1 MQAEIITIGD
11 ELLIG
16 QVTDTNSAWMG
27 RELNKIGISLCR
39 ITTISDELDDVL
51 AAFKEATERSEV
63 VLVTGG
69 LGPTRDDLTKLALCR
84 FFNTRLV
91 RNAQVLEDV
100 ERLLKGRV
108 THLNQLNLDQA
119 LVPEDCTVI
128 RNPVGT
134 APILRFDHPK
144 GVLVAMPGVP
154 SEMMTAMSNEILPY
168 LAKRFVPGVV
178 LHKTIHVFN
187 VPEAVL
193 AEKLSDWEDGLPAP
207 LKLAYLPAP
216 GKLRLRLSARG
227 SDEAVL
233 SAAIASVLPPLQ
245 ALIGPHI
252 FAYDNE
258 KVEEAVLNMLEAKGA
273 KLATAESCSG
283 GYMAHLLT
291 AVPGASAVFNGS
303 VVAYSNTAKIKQLGV
318 DPEVIRRYGAVSQ
331 QVVEQMAL
339 GACRSLESDY
349 AIASSG
355 IAGPSGGS
363 PEKPV
368 GTVWLAWAGNGKVQS
383 RVFPFGPQRERN
395 ILRTA
400 EAGIIVLKCLL
411 EKGEL

>member
-27 RELNKIGISLCR
+27 RELNKIGLSLCR
-39 ITTISDELDDVL
+39 ITTISDELEDIF

-144 GVLVAMPGVP
+144 GVLLPCRGYLLRWRRPWTM
-154 SEMMTAMSNEILPY
+154 EFWPY
-168 LAKRFVPGVV
+168 LAERFVPGVV

-193 AEKLSDWEDGLPAP
+193 AEKLSDWRMDCQ
-207 LKLAYLPAP
+207 
-216 GKLRLRLSARG
+216 
-227 SDEAVL
+227 
-233 SAAIASVLPPLQ
+233 PP
-245 ALIGPHI
+245 
-252 FAYDNE
+252 
-258 KVEEAVLNMLEAKGA
+258 
-273 KLATAESCSG
+273 
-283 GYMAHLLT
+283 
-291 AVPGASAVFNGS
+291 
-303 VVAYSNTAKIKQLGV
+303 
-318 DPEVIRRYGAVSQ
+318 
-331 QVVEQMAL
+331 
-339 GACRSLESDY
+339 
-349 AIASSG
+349 
-355 IAGPSGGS
+355 
-363 PEKPV
+363 
-368 GTVWLAWAGNGKVQS
+368 
-383 RVFPFGPQRERN
+383 
-395 ILRTA
+395 
-400 EAGIIVLKCLL
+400 
-411 EKGEL
+411 